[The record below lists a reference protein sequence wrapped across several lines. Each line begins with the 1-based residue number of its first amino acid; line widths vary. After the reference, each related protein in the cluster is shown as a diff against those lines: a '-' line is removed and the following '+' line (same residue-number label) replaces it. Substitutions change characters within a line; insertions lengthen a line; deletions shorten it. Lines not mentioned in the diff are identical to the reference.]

1 MNLAVLTKEMLRV
14 WAEST
19 FTDNVY
25 RRKIRQYIVMLYN
38 YIPQTQSCSKVF
50 LYRLTAMF
58 TQKEGNALRLI
69 KTRVIS

>member
-1 MNLAVLTKEMLRV
+1 MNLAILTKKMHRG

-25 RRKIRQYIVMLYN
+25 RRKIRQYIDMLYN

-50 LYRLTAMF
+50 LYRLTAIF
-58 TQKEGNALRLI
+58 TQKKEMH
-69 KTRVIS
+69 